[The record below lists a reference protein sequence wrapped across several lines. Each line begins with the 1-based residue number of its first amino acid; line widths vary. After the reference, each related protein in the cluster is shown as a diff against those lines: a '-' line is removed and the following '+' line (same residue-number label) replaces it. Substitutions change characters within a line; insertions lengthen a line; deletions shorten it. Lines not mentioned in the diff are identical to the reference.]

1 MRADLYIRVST
12 DEQAEK
18 GYSQRDQEERL
29 RKYCAYKNIQIRDV
43 IYEDFSAKTFQR
55 PAWKKILESYRSK
68 RGQVQ
73 QILFTKWD
81 RFSRNAAD
89 AFQMINLLRK
99 LGVEP
104 CAIEQP
110 LDLDIP
116 ENKIMLG
123 IYLTSP
129 EVEND
134 RRAINVR
141 NGMRRAVKEGRYMNG
156 APIGYINRTTPEG
169 KKYIAVDPPKA
180 EIIKWAFE
188 TIVNRQLHIEEVYR
202 LAKEKGLSCG
212 KNHFWN
218 VLRNPAYYGKI
229 FLRGYKDEPDCI
241 VKGNHDPI
249 ISEKLFIDVQD
260 RLNGGKRVRKTSE
273 ETPERF
279 FLRGYL
285 ECPRCRKSLTAS
297 SSKGRSSYS
306 HYYHCNS
313 KCGIRF
319 KALEVN
325 EKFNS
330 ELKKFIPK
338 PGMADI
344 YAEVVNDLFKKNSSS
359 NNIEIQKLNTRV
371 SELQDQINKARG
383 KFIIDEIDK
392 TDYHEVRKGCETE
405 IERLE
410 AEIFELSKKRINIS
424 NQIRKAIHNLSNLNE
439 IFENGT
445 VSNRRKV
452 VGSIFPEKLVFEGLN
467 FRTTKVNEAVQL
479 IFNMGEGFGEKKS
492 GQTDEKIDLSTWVI
506 RIGFEPMTY
515 CLEGSC
521 SIQLSYRTSFG
532 GAK

>member
-156 APIGYINRTTPEG
+156 APIGYINRTTPE
-169 KKYIAVDPPKA
+169 
-180 EIIKWAFE
+180 
-188 TIVNRQLHIEEVYR
+188 
-202 LAKEKGLSCG
+202 
-212 KNHFWN
+212 
-218 VLRNPAYYGKI
+218 
-229 FLRGYKDEPDCI
+229 
-241 VKGNHDPI
+241 
-249 ISEKLFIDVQD
+249 
-260 RLNGGKRVRKTSE
+260 
-273 ETPERF
+273 
-279 FLRGYL
+279 
-285 ECPRCRKSLTAS
+285 
-297 SSKGRSSYS
+297 
-306 HYYHCNS
+306 
-313 KCGIRF
+313 
-319 KALEVN
+319 
-325 EKFNS
+325 
-330 ELKKFIPK
+330 
-338 PGMADI
+338 
-344 YAEVVNDLFKKNSSS
+344 
-359 NNIEIQKLNTRV
+359 
-371 SELQDQINKARG
+371 
-383 KFIIDEIDK
+383 
-392 TDYHEVRKGCETE
+392 
-405 IERLE
+405 
-410 AEIFELSKKRINIS
+410 
-424 NQIRKAIHNLSNLNE
+424 
-439 IFENGT
+439 
-445 VSNRRKV
+445 
-452 VGSIFPEKLVFEGLN
+452 
-467 FRTTKVNEAVQL
+467 
-479 IFNMGEGFGEKKS
+479 
-492 GQTDEKIDLSTWVI
+492 
-506 RIGFEPMTY
+506 
-515 CLEGSC
+515 
-521 SIQLSYRTSFG
+521 
-532 GAK
+532 